1 MEEEIYISTLY
12 DYYGDLLTDKQKE
25 YFEDYYFSNL
35 SLQEIADLNSVSR
48 NAVHKT
54 IITIV
59 DKLKFYEEKLN
70 LYKNRIEINKLLKNK
85 ISSELLDKINEI
97 V

>member
-1 MEEEIYISTLY
+1 MEDIYIITLY
-12 DYYGDLLTDKQKE
+12 DYYSELLTLKQKE

-35 SLQEIADLNSVSR
+35 SLQEIADLNDVSR

-54 IITIV
+54 ITAIV
-59 DKLKFYEEKLN
+59 DKLKFYEEKLK
-70 LYKNRIEINKLLKNK
+70 LYENRKRINELLKNK
-85 ISSELLDKINEI
+85 ISDELLDKVNEI